1 MNEITIKQAQKTVD
15 DWIKTIGIRYF
26 DEMTNMAILMEEVG
40 EVARIMARRYGEQ
53 SEKESDKNKDL
64 GDEMAD
70 VLFVLI
76 CLANQT
82 GIDLE
87 QALMKNL
94 NKKTMRDTERHAN
107 NPKLK

>member
-1 MNEITIKQAQKTVD
+1 MKVSEAQKTVD
-15 DWIKTIGIRYF
+15 DWIKQYGVKYF
-26 DEMTNMAILMEEVG
+26 SELTNMAMLTEEVG
-40 EVARIMARRYGEQ
+40 EVARIVARRYGEQ

-64 GDEMAD
+64 GDELAD

-87 QALMKNL
+87 EALKRNL
-94 NKKTMRDTERHAN
+94 DKKTNRDSERHIN
-107 NPKLK
+107 NDKLK

>member
-1 MNEITIKQAQKTVD
+1 MEDLTIKQAQKTVD
-15 DWIKTIGIRYF
+15 KWIKTVGVRYF

-70 VLFVLI
+70 VMFVLI

-94 NKKTMRDTERHAN
+94 DKKTMRDTERHAN